1 MKLTRL
7 EIRRLPGIERPF
19 AVEFVADTV
28 NLITG
33 PNGSGKSSLIRAT
46 RALLHPQADEPYLEL
61 AAQWLD
67 EEGSLRCD
75 RNGQRV
81 QWQRNGQI
89 VDPPRLPGPEAM
101 GAYLVSSEDLAVPG
115 QTEDH
120 IAAELNTILAGGY
133 DLGAVLSSPPFTTP
147 ARPQKLAR
155 EVEALQRAISEK
167 EAEYSALYEELQK
180 LGRLESELH
189 QATRSAGLLSAIDDA
204 LALTDGIARR
214 AALEATLIDEFPG
227 GMDRMRG
234 DERERLEQAQERLEK
249 KRQALSLEQ
258 AELDEDSSQLE
269 RTGMSDP
276 ADLEALQSQLAD
288 ARNALAQTEQD
299 VSAATDQV
307 AVAEQALAQ
316 AAHRLG
322 SEQPEQVERLD
333 QKTLESLER
342 QVERVLGLREKIRA
356 LSGQLMLAQG
366 SRNPSGRP
374 QEDLRTARSALQEW
388 LQLARLNPLEG
399 VLWGSLGLA
408 ALLGSLRL
416 LSGERIASN
425 PELLL
430 LVGLAVG
437 LPLALLGRFILRM
450 RDRERARSRYLGT
463 DIEPPLGWSE
473 SEAVNRLERLETELE
488 AARQHEVSLSRAGD
502 LREQLNVQRN
512 SLERARAKFRGMA
525 EDLGISADPR
535 LETGFLLWC
544 HHLQDWQQA
553 AQRLNEQRLRLER
566 LEIRHQRQRE
576 QAARLVKAQGLEP
589 DDISSRELARLI
601 HQLAPRVRRHTELH
615 QSVQARRRRVAE
627 LQSDIDLAQQQ
638 ISEIFDN
645 AGIRDNDLSTLR
657 QKSEQFS
664 AWQQLEQE
672 LRELRR
678 EITRLEKRLAEQPDL
693 LERAQKQHRQAL
705 EALHQTTEQR
715 AERRDQLNRRIAE
728 IHTRHADTL
737 KRREL
742 EQLGIELDLLRDRL
756 AGELDDQMISAA
768 GRYLIEEVGAA
779 HRAEHEPAMLV
790 AADQWLDTFTGH
802 RYRLIFEA
810 GQFAALDVRNH
821 RQQALAELSTGT
833 RVQLM
838 LAVRLAWIEQQER
851 HTSPLPV
858 FLDEVLTTTDADR
871 YRAVVGAVGALV
883 AAGRQMFYLTAQND
897 DARAWWEWLGD
908 GLEPHA
914 IDMAEVRRG
923 EVLALSS
930 QMPETDAKMESLPDP
945 GSVDRDEWARAAG
958 VDPIDPWQAW
968 GQIHVV
974 HVLRDDLA
982 LADRLLRLGIERL
995 GELDRLLQ
1003 RLDSAPLGDRPLD
1016 PEQAVNL
1023 RRRVQATALIL
1034 DDWRARNARPVD
1046 AEALHRCGLLSER
1059 FLPQVSEL
1067 AEKVGGHPD
1076 RLVERLEDGAVP
1088 RFRSDVTE
1096 QLRLWLADEGHAP
1109 TRAGEPPLTAGE
1121 IALETG
1127 LPIDQAGNVRASLEA
1142 AIRDPFS

>member
-7 EIRRLPGIERPF
+7 EIRRLPGIDRPF
-19 AVEFVADTV
+19 SVQFAADTV

-46 RALLHPQADEPYLEL
+46 RALLHPRADEPYLEL
-61 AAQWLD
+61 SAQWLD
-67 EEGSLRCD
+67 DQGSLSCERS
-75 RNGQRV
+75 GQRV
-81 QWQRNGQI
+81 QWQRHGQI
-89 VDPPRLPGPEAM
+89 VDAPKLPGPEAM
-101 GAYLVSSEDLAVPG
+101 GAYLVSSEDLAALG
-115 QTEDH
+115 QTETH

-133 DLGAVLSSPPFTTP
+133 DLGAVLSSPPFTPP

-155 EVEALQRAISEK
+155 EVETLQRAIGEK

-204 LALTDGIARR
+204 LALADGITRR

-234 DERERLEQAQERLEK
+234 DEMDRLEQARQRLEK
-249 KRQALSLEQ
+249 KRQALAIEQ
-258 AELDEDSSQLE
+258 AALDEDSSQLE
-269 RTGMSDP
+269 RTGVDDP

-299 VSAATDQV
+299 LSAANDQV

-316 AAHRLG
+316 AARRLG
-322 SEQPEQVERLD
+322 SDQPEQVERLN
-333 QKTLESLER
+333 QETLESLER

-374 QEDLRTARSALQEW
+374 QEALRTARSALQEW

-399 VLWGSLGLA
+399 VLWGSLGIA

-416 LSGERIASN
+416 LSAERIASN

-437 LPLALLGRFILRM
+437 LPLALLVRFFLRL
-450 RDRERARSRYLGT
+450 RDRERARARYLET
-463 DIEPPLGWSE
+463 DIEAPLGWSE
-473 SEAVNRLERLETELE
+473 SEVVNRLERLETELE

-525 EDLGISADPR
+525 EELGISADPR

-544 HHLQDWQQA
+544 RHLQDWQHN
-553 AQRLNEQRLRLER
+553 AQRLNEQRLRLES
-566 LEIRHQRQRE
+566 LESRQRRQRE
-576 QAARLVKAQGLEP
+576 EAARLLKAQGLEA
-589 DDISSRELARLI
+589 DEISSRQLAKLV

-627 LQSDIDLAQQQ
+627 LQSDIDLAEQQ
-638 ISEIFDN
+638 ISQIFES
-645 AGIRDNDLSTLR
+645 AGIRDDDLSSLR
-657 QKSEQFS
+657 QKSEQFP

-678 EITRLEKRLAEQPDL
+678 EVTRLEKRLVDQPDL
-693 LERAQKQHRQAL
+693 LEQARKPHRQAL
-705 EALHQTTEQR
+705 EALRQATEQR

-742 EQLGIELDLLRDRL
+742 ERLGTELDALRDRL
-756 AGELDDQMISAA
+756 AGELDNQMVAAA
-768 GRYLIEEVGAA
+768 GRYLIEEVETA

-790 AADQWLDTFTGH
+790 AADLWLDSFTGH

-810 GQFAALDVRNH
+810 GQFSALDTRSG
-821 RQQALAELSTGT
+821 RQQALDELSTGT

-851 HTSPLPV
+851 HTHPLPV

-883 AAGRQMFYLTAQND
+883 AAGRQVFYLTAQND

-908 GLEPHA
+908 DLEPHA
-914 IDMAEVRRG
+914 IDMADIRRG
-923 EVLALSS
+923 EVVPLSAG
-930 QMPETDAKMESLPDP
+930 MPESGVQERSLPDP
-945 GSVDRDEWARAAG
+945 GSVGPDEWAQAVG
-958 VDPIDPWQAW
+958 VDPIDPWQAS
-968 GQIHVV
+968 GQIHLV
-974 HVLRDDLA
+974 HVLRDDLG
-982 LADRLLRLGIERL
+982 LADRLLRLGLERL
-995 GELDRLLQ
+995 GELERLIE
-1003 RLDSAPLGDRPLD
+1003 RLETAPAGDPPLTS
-1016 PEQAVNL
+1016 EEAATL
-1023 RRRVQATALIL
+1023 RQRVQAAALIL
-1034 DDWRARNARPVD
+1034 DDWRNRHPRPVD
-1046 AEALHRCGLLSER
+1046 TEVLQRCGLLSER
-1059 FLPQVSEL
+1059 FLPQVGAL
-1067 AEKVGGHPD
+1067 AEKIGGHPG
-1076 RLVERLEDGAVP
+1076 RLIERLEEGAVP
-1088 RFRSDVTE
+1088 RFRSEVIE
-1096 QLRLWLADEGHAP
+1096 QLRQWLADEGFPAR
-1109 TRAGEPPLTAGE
+1109 RAGDAPLTAGE
-1121 IALETG
+1121 IALETA
-1127 LPIDQAGNVRASLEA
+1127 LPVDQAGQLRSWLEA
-1142 AIRDPFS
+1142 AIRDPLG

>member
-19 AVEFVADTV
+19 SVEFAADTV

-46 RALLHPQADEPYLEL
+46 RALLHPRPNEPYLEL
-61 AAQWLD
+61 TARWQD
-67 EEGSLRCD
+67 EKGNISCQ

-81 QWQRNGQI
+81 QWQRDGQT
-89 VDPPRLPGPEAM
+89 VDPPRVPGPEAM
-101 GAYLVSSEDLAVPG
+101 GAYLVGSEDLVAIG
-115 QTEDH
+115 QTEAH

-133 DLGAVLSSPPFTTP
+133 DLNAVVSSPPFITP
-147 ARPQKLAR
+147 SRPQKLAR
-155 EVEALQRAISEK
+155 EVETLQRAISEK
-167 EAEYSALYEELQK
+167 EAEYSTLYEELQK

-204 LALTDGIARR
+204 LALADGITRR
-214 AALEATLIDEFPG
+214 AALETTLIDEFPG

-234 DERERLEQAQERLEK
+234 DELDRLEQAQERLEK

-276 ADLEALQSQLAD
+276 ADLEALQSQLTD
-288 ARNALAQTEQD
+288 ARNALAQTEQNLG
-299 VSAATDQV
+299 AAVDEV
-307 AVAEQALAQ
+307 ASAEQALAQ

-333 QKTLESLER
+333 QKALESLER

-366 SRNPSGRP
+366 SRNPTGRP
-374 QEDLRTARSALQEW
+374 QEALRTARSALQEW
-388 LQLARLNPLEG
+388 LQLVRLNPLEG

-416 LSGERIASN
+416 LSEQRIASN

-430 LVGLAVG
+430 LMGLAVG
-437 LPLALLGRFILRM
+437 LPLTLLVRFFLRM
-450 RDRERARSRYLGT
+450 RDRERARSRYLAT

-473 SEAVNRLERLETELE
+473 SEVINRLERLETELE
-488 AARQHEVSLSRAGD
+488 AARQHEVSLARAGD

-544 HHLQDWQQA
+544 RHLQDWQHA
-553 AQRLNEQRLRLER
+553 AQRLNEHRLRVETLEVR
-566 LEIRHQRQRE
+566 YRQQCE
-576 QAARLVKAQGLEP
+576 QAAHLLNAQGLKP
-589 DDISSRELARLI
+589 DEISAREVARLI
-601 HQLAPRVRRHTELH
+601 HELAPRVRRHSELH

-627 LQSDIDLAQQQ
+627 LQADIDLAQQQ
-638 ISEIFDN
+638 ISEVFDS
-645 AGIRDNDLSTLR
+645 AGIRDSDLSTMR
-657 QKSEQFS
+657 QKSDLFP

-672 LRELRR
+672 LREVRR
-678 EITRLEKRLAEQPDL
+678 EITRLEKRLADQPDL
-693 LERAQKQHRQAL
+693 LERAQQQHRQAL
-705 EALHQTTEQR
+705 EALRQTTEQR

-737 KRREL
+737 QRREL
-742 EQLGIELDLLRDRL
+742 ERLGVELDLLRDRL
-756 AGELDDQMISAA
+756 ADELDDQMISAA

-790 AADQWLDTFTGH
+790 SADQWLDTFTGH
-802 RYRLIFEA
+802 RYHLIFEA
-810 GQFAALDVRNH
+810 GQFSALDTRSG
-821 RQQALAELSTGT
+821 RQQTLDQLSTGT

-851 HTSPLPV
+851 HTEPLPV

-871 YRAVVGAVGALV
+871 YRAVVGAVGTLV
-883 AAGRQMFYLTAQND
+883 TAGRQIFYLTAQSD

-908 GLEPHA
+908 DLEPNA

-923 EVLALSS
+923 EVQALSAR
-930 QMPETDAKMESLPDP
+930 MPESGDKIAALPDP
-945 GSVDRDEWARAAG
+945 DSVGADEWAQAAG
-958 VDPIDPWQAW
+958 VDPVDPWQAW

-1003 RLDSAPLGDRPLD
+1003 RLETAPVGDSPLSS
-1016 PEQAVNL
+1016 EQAATL
-1023 RRRVQATALIL
+1023 RQRVRATVLIL
-1034 DDWRARNARPVD
+1034 DDWRARNARPLD

-1076 RLVERLEDGAVP
+1076 RLIERLEDGAVP

-1096 QLRLWLADEGHAP
+1096 QLRLWLADEG
-1109 TRAGEPPLTAGE
+1109 
-1121 IALETG
+1121 
-1127 LPIDQAGNVRASLEA
+1127 
-1142 AIRDPFS
+1142 